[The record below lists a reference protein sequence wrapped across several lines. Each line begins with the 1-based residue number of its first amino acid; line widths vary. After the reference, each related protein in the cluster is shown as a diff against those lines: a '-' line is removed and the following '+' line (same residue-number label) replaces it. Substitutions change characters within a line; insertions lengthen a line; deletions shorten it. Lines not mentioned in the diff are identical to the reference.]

1 MSFFLKLYS
10 KIIFLL
16 FLSLIKKSYN
26 TKEKKFNDSIS
37 FSKIKHKKMEKYAEL
52 AQKIFDVLVFPVG
65 EKRYNFTK
73 KVNFESCK
81 LLMRP
86 FVLSEIIMVS
96 GFQEPYV
103 KKILDVKKGDVF
115 VDVGAHIGTYT
126 IPIAKKVGEMGKVI
140 SFEPH
145 PKSIDLLE
153 RNIALNQ
160 INNVVLKKLP
170 VSDSKKKVLFRLS
183 KDPPTSGIET
193 DGKNEYVLEMEAIDL
208 DTVLSEQNLTK
219 IDWLKIDVE
228 GKELD
233 VLKGSKNILKKFS
246 PKIIIEMFNKETIKE
261 SIKILESEGYELKNL
276 YGRYY
281 FAFKKNTHEM

>member
-1 MSFFLKLYS
+1 MNFFLKLYG
-10 KIIFLL
+10 KIIFTL
-16 FLSLIKKSYN
+16 FLSLIKKSYD
-26 TKEKKFNDSIS
+26 TKEKKVNQNIS
-37 FSKIKHKKMEKYAEL
+37 FSEKKHKQMEKYAEL
-52 AQKIFDVLVFPVG
+52 AQKIFDVLVSPVG
-65 EKRYNFTK
+65 KKRYDFTK
-73 KVNFESCK
+73 EVNFESCK

-103 KKILDVKKGDVF
+103 KKIINVKKGEVF

-126 IPIAKKVGEMGKVI
+126 IPIAKKVGEMGKVV

-153 RNIALNQ
+153 RNIVLNQ
-160 INNVVLKKLP
+160 INNVVLIKHP
-170 VSDSKKKVLFRLS
+170 VSDSIKKVLFRLS

-193 DGKNEYVLEMEAIDL
+193 DDKNESVIEMDAIDL
-208 DTVLSEQNLTK
+208 DTALSEQKLTR

-233 VLKGSKNILKKFS
+233 VLKGSKNILKKYS

-276 YGRYY
+276 YERYY
-281 FAFKKNTHEM
+281 FAFMKNTHEM

>member
-1 MSFFLKLYS
+1 VNFFLKVYGDLV
-10 KIIFLL
+10 FNV
-16 FLSLIKKSYN
+16 FFSLIKRSYK
-26 TKEKKFNDSIS
+26 TDEKKFNGSTS
-37 FSKIKHKKMEKYAEL
+37 FSEIKHQKMEKYAGFAEKL
-52 AQKIFDVLVFPVG
+52 FEFLVYPLG
-65 EKRYNFTK
+65 KKKYNLTK
-73 KVNFESCK
+73 EVNFESCK

-103 KKILDVKKGDVF
+103 KNILDVKKRDIF

-126 IPIAKKVGEMGKVI
+126 IPIAKKVGENGKVI

-160 INNVVLKKLP
+160 INNVVLIKKP
-170 VSDSKKKVLFRLS
+170 VSDSIKKVLFRLS

-193 DGKNEYVLEMEAIDL
+193 DDKNESVIEMEAIDL
-208 DTVLSEQNLTK
+208 DTALSEQNLTK

-233 VLKGSKNILKKFS
+233 VLKGSKNILKNFS
-246 PKIIIEMFNKETIKE
+246 PKLIIEMFNKETIKE

-276 YGRYY
+276 YGMYY
-281 FAFKKNTHEM
+281 FAFKKNTHEL